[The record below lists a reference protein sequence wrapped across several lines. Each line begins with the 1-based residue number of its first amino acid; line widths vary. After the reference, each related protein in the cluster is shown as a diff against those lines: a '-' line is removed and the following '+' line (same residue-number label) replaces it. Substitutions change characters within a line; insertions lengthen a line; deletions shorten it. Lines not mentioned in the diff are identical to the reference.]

1 MSVKKILICVGVFVW
16 LLSSTAAF
24 SQVDEKVQPG
34 DVLQQIIQLAV
45 ENNPILESQ
54 RSFINTIEQMPEP
67 GAGFINLEELQ
78 SSSRRVG
85 EEGMETPLLSL
96 SQAVQMETFIQ
107 SKLDREKTLAEAK
120 QTYENLKQSL
130 ISNLMVKIT
139 EMAKLKNK
147 RGNLEE
153 LKSFL
158 ETRQDSLEKQVK
170 AGIKEPTV
178 LFDLMERVMQSRLE
192 IKNAARELE
201 ILKLETTISLGGEK
215 WEDLLDLLNKLWRGG
230 EGE

>member
-1 MSVKKILICVGVFVW
+1 MKRAENIFVFCLTLFLLFSPSVALGQ
-16 LLSSTAAF
+16 AE
-24 SQVDEKVQPG
+24 SQLQQA

-54 RSFINTIEQMPEP
+54 RSFVNTIQQMPEP

-78 SSSRRVG
+78 SRSRPVG

-96 SQAVQMETFIQ
+96 SEVIQVETFVQ
-107 SKLDREKTLAEAK
+107 KKLDRENTLAQAK

-130 ISNLMVKIT
+130 ISSLMAKIT
-139 EMAKLKNK
+139 QMAKLKNK
-147 RGNLEE
+147 GGNLEE

-170 AGIKEPTV
+170 AGIKAPSV
-178 LFDLMERVMQSRLE
+178 LFDVKERVMQISLE

-201 ILKLETTISLGGEK
+201 ILKLETAISLAGK
-215 WEDLLDLLNKLWRGG
+215 RWQDLLDLLNKV
-230 EGE
+230 

>member
-1 MSVKKILICVGVFVW
+1 MKRIEKSFILGLTVILFLPSIALGQVQ
-16 LLSSTAAF
+16 
-24 SQVDEKVQPG
+24 SQQPQQT

-54 RSFINTIEQMPEP
+54 RSFINTIQQMPEP

-78 SSSRRVG
+78 SRSRRVG
-85 EEGMETPLLSL
+85 ETGMETPLLSL
-96 SQAVQMETFIQ
+96 SQAIEVETFIQ
-107 SKLDREKTLAEAK
+107 RNLDREKTLAEAK
-120 QTYENLKQSL
+120 QTYENLKASL
-130 ISNLMVKIT
+130 ISNLMAKIT

-147 RGNLEE
+147 RENLEE

-170 AGIKEPTV
+170 AGIKEPTA

-192 IKNAARELE
+192 IKNVARELE

-215 WEDLLDLLNKLWRGG
+215 WEDLLDLLNKL
-230 EGE
+230 

>member
-1 MSVKKILICVGVFVW
+1 MSVKKILIGAGVFAW

-24 SQVDEKVQPG
+24 SQAGEKVQPG

-54 RSFINTIEQMPEP
+54 RSFINTIQQMPEP

-120 QTYENLKQSL
+120 QTYESLKQSL
-130 ISNLMVKIT
+130 ISSLMAKIT

-147 RGNLEE
+147 RENLEE

-215 WEDLLDLLNKLWRGG
+215 WEDLLDLLNKL
-230 EGE
+230 

>member
-1 MSVKKILICVGVFVW
+1 MNIKKILICVVVMTW
-16 LLSSTAAF
+16 LLLPQAAF
-24 SQVDEKVQPG
+24 TQTQEKPHTANI
-34 DVLQQIIQLAV
+34 LQQIIQLAV

-54 RSFINTIEQMPEP
+54 RSFINTIQQMPEP

-78 SSSRRVG
+78 SRSRRVG
-85 EEGMETPLLSL
+85 EEGMEAPLLSL
-96 SQAVQMETFIQ
+96 SQAIEVETFIQ
-107 SKLDREKTLAEAK
+107 RKLDREKTLAQAK

-130 ISNLMVKIT
+130 ISKLMARIT
-139 EMAKLKNK
+139 EMAKIKNK

-170 AGIKEPTV
+170 AGIKEPGL
-178 LFDLMERVMQSRLE
+178 LFDLMERVMQTSLE

-201 ILKLETTISLGGEK
+201 ILKLETAIGLGGEK
-215 WEDLLDLLNKLWRGG
+215 WEDLLDLLNKV
-230 EGE
+230 

>member
-1 MSVKKILICVGVFVW
+1 MSVKKILMGVGVLAW
-16 LLSSTAAF
+16 LLTPAAAF
-24 SQVDEKVQPG
+24 SQAEEKIQEA

-54 RSFINTIEQMPEP
+54 RILISTIQQMPEP

-78 SSSRRVG
+78 SRSHQVG

-96 SQAVQMETFIQ
+96 SQAVQVETFIQ
-107 SKLDREKTLAEAK
+107 RKLDREKTLAEAK

-130 ISNLMVKIT
+130 ISSLMAKIT

-147 RGNLEE
+147 KGNLEE

-158 ETRQDSLEKQVK
+158 ETRRDSLEKQVK
-170 AGIKEPTV
+170 AGIKEPSA
-178 LFDLMERVMQSRLE
+178 LFDLMERVMQTSLE
-192 IKNAARELE
+192 IKNATREQE
-201 ILKLETTISLGGEK
+201 VLKLETAISLGGEK
-215 WEDLLDLLNKLWRGG
+215 WEDLLDLLNKV
-230 EGE
+230 

>member
-1 MSVKKILICVGVFVW
+1 MSVKKSLIGAGVFAW

-24 SQVDEKVQPG
+24 SQASEKVQPG

-54 RSFINTIEQMPEP
+54 RSFINTIQQMPEP

-130 ISNLMVKIT
+130 VSNLMAKIT

-147 RGNLEE
+147 RENLEE

-215 WEDLLDLLNKLWRGG
+215 WEDLLDLLNKL
-230 EGE
+230 

>member
-1 MSVKKILICVGVFVW
+1 MSVKKILICVGVFAW

-24 SQVDEKVQPG
+24 SQADEKVHPA
-34 DVLQQIIQLAV
+34 DVLQKTIQLAV

-54 RSFINTIEQMPEP
+54 RSFINTIQQMPEP

-130 ISNLMVKIT
+130 ISNLMAKIT

-147 RGNLEE
+147 RENLEE

-170 AGIKEPTV
+170 AGIKEPSV

-215 WEDLLDLLNKLWRGG
+215 WEDLLDLLNKL
-230 EGE
+230 

>member
-1 MSVKKILICVGVFVW
+1 MSVKKILMGVGVFAW

-24 SQVDEKVQPG
+24 SQAEEKIQPA
-34 DVLQQIIQLAV
+34 DVLQKIIQLAV

-54 RSFINTIEQMPEP
+54 RSFINTIQQMPEP

-107 SKLDREKTLAEAK
+107 RKLDREKTLAEAK

-130 ISNLMVKIT
+130 VSNLMAKIT

-147 RGNLEE
+147 RENLEE

-170 AGIKEPTV
+170 AGIKEPTA

-192 IKNAARELE
+192 IKNVARELE

-215 WEDLLDLLNKLWRGG
+215 WEGLLDLLNKL
-230 EGE
+230 

>member
-1 MSVKKILICVGVFVW
+1 MKKILMGVGVFAW
-16 LLSSTAAF
+16 LLSPAAAF
-24 SQVDEKVQPG
+24 SQAEEKVQPA

-54 RSFINTIEQMPEP
+54 RSLINTIQQMPEP

-85 EEGMETPLLSL
+85 EEGMGTPLLSL
-96 SQAVQMETFIQ
+96 SEVIQVETFVQ
-107 SKLDREKTLAEAK
+107 RKLDREKTLAEAE
-120 QTYENLKQSL
+120 QTYENLKQFL
-130 ISNLMVKIT
+130 ISSLMAKIT

-158 ETRQDSLEKQVK
+158 ETRRDSLEKQVK
-170 AGIKEPTV
+170 AGIKEPTA
-178 LFDLMERVMQSRLE
+178 LFDVTERVMQSRLE
-192 IKNAARELE
+192 IKNAARERE
-201 ILKLETTISLGGEK
+201 ILKLEIAMSLGGEK
-215 WEDLLDLLNKLWRGG
+215 WEDLLDLLNKL
-230 EGE
+230 

>member
-1 MSVKKILICVGVFVW
+1 MSAKKILMWIVVFAW
-16 LLSSTAAF
+16 LLLPGAAF
-24 SQVDEKVQPG
+24 AQTEEKVQPA
-34 DVLQQIIQLAV
+34 DVLQQIIQLVV

-78 SSSRRVG
+78 SGSRRVG
-85 EEGMETPLLSL
+85 EEGIEAPLLSL
-96 SQAVQMETFIQ
+96 SQAIQVETFIQ
-107 SKLDREKTLAEAK
+107 RKLDREKTLAQAK

-130 ISNLMVKIT
+130 ISNLMANIT

-147 RGNLEE
+147 ERNLEE

-170 AGIKEPTV
+170 AGIKEPNA
-178 LFDLMERVMQSRLE
+178 LFDLMERVMQTNLE

-201 ILKLETTISLGGEK
+201 ILKLETAISLSGEK
-215 WEDLLDLLNKLWRGG
+215 WEYLLDLLNKV
-230 EGE
+230 